1 MSGRGGT
8 YRGPQGQQVH
18 GDGREVNRTAP
29 TAKPITKLDQ
39 LKKLQKAG
47 MLGTTPY
54 SGMLDL
60 LAVAEA
66 AQTYRCH
73 YCGRA
78 SEEPATKP
86 CISDYCNRLR
96 AALAPLLEKVK
107 SPELDAL
114 LRSKATRLRES
125 TESQNDRTNEGSV
138 PSGFSNLS

>member
-96 AALAPLLEKVK
+96 ASLAPLLEKVK
-107 SPELDAL
+107 EV
-114 LRSKATRLRES
+114 K
-125 TESQNDRTNEGSV
+125 
-138 PSGFSNLS
+138 